1 MRGLATNSLRLVD
14 ADDVPALAVLYAACA
29 RQLGPEVYTPEQVAA
44 WESFGADTPA
54 FRDYILGAV
63 TWGAFD
69 DAGGSVAGFCGVDA
83 TGEVRS
89 LYVRP
94 EFTRQ
99 GLGTRLL
106 KHALERARQA
116 GQTRFTAWA
125 TPFSLPVFD
134 RAGLHLVGTVREPF
148 CGVSFERY
156 RVEGA

>member
-1 MRGLATNSLRLVD
+1 MRGAATFALRVVD
-14 ADDVPALAVLYAACA
+14 GDDVPALAALYAACA
-29 RQLGPEVYTPEQVAA
+29 RELGPQVYSAGQVAA

-54 FRDYILGAV
+54 FRDYVLGAT

-69 DAGGSVAGFCGVDA
+69 DAGASAADFRGVDS

-94 EFTRQ
+94 ELTRQ

-106 KHALERARQA
+106 SHALEQARQA
-116 GQTRFTAWA
+116 GQARFTAWA

-134 RAGLHLVGTVREPF
+134 RAPG
-148 CGVSFERY
+148 CVSW
-156 RVEGA
+156 APCASPSAA

>member
-1 MRGLATNSLRLVD
+1 MSTAADLSIRLVG
-14 ADDVPALAVLYAACA
+14 ADDVPALAALYAACA

-44 WESFGADTPA
+44 WESFGAETPA
-54 FRDYILGAV
+54 FRDYILGAA

-69 DAGGSVAGFCGVDA
+69 DSGSLVTGFCGIDV

-94 EFTRQ
+94 ELTRQ
-99 GLGTRLL
+99 GFGTRLL
-106 KHALERARQA
+106 NHALEQARRS
-116 GQTRFTAWA
+116 GQSRFTAWA

-134 RAGLHLVGTVREPF
+134 RNGMRLVGTVREPF

-156 RVEGA
+156 RVEGT

>member
-1 MRGLATNSLRLVD
+1 MRVAATFALRVVD
-14 ADDVPALAVLYAACA
+14 GDDVPALAALYAACA
-29 RQLGPEVYTPEQVAA
+29 RELGPQLYNADQVAA
-44 WESFGADTPA
+44 WESFGADTQA
-54 FRDYILGAV
+54 FRDYILGAT

-69 DAGGSVAGFCGVDA
+69 DVGGLVAGFCGVDS

-94 EFTRQ
+94 DLTRQ

-106 KHALERARQA
+106 RHTLEQARQA
-116 GQTRFTAWA
+116 GQARYTAWA

-134 RAGLHLVGTVREPF
+134 RAGLRLVGTVREPF

-156 RVEGA
+156 RVEDT